1 MKDKNMKNTEKF
13 THLNQS
19 AKDECE
25 KMAEIKCLNP
35 EYVSAL
41 QGLWASALDMMTYS
55 ENKLGEIYRLSQ
67 IVRLFA
73 GNKAKV
79 DSIRDQFAEAK
90 QRKDI
95 RDIQRIAKLAGYIQE
110 EKGFDKMWS
119 TVAHDYDMI
128 VKDYCDAC
136 TNPNILLNIPT
147 SEEILEQKQ
156 QYYAEPVKEKFDVA
170 LQTAEALL
178 NI

>member
-1 MKDKNMKNTEKF
+1 MTKQQKF
-13 THLNQS
+13 THMNIS
-19 AKDECE
+19 AKGETE

-41 QGLWASALDMMTYS
+41 QSLWASALDMMTYS

-79 DSIRDQFAEAK
+79 DNIRDQFADAK

-95 RDIQRIAKLAGYIQE
+95 HDIQRIAKLAGYVQE

-119 TVAHDYDMI
+119 TVSHDYDMI
-128 VKDYCDAC
+128 VKDFCDAS
-136 TNPNILLNIPT
+136 TNPNIILTIPT
-147 SEEILEQKQ
+147 ADEILEQKQ
-156 QYYAEPVKEKFDVA
+156 KYYTEPVKEKFERA
-170 LQTAEALL
+170 LETAEALI